1 MAAPTV
7 TPAEVQAALDTTG
20 KGPQILKSEQTD
32 VSATAGHYLVTGGVT
47 VPGRTRWV
55 PITNTDSAATQ
66 VTAIL
71 SGLRA

>member
-7 TPAEVQAALDTTG
+7 TPAEVQAALSVASHG
-20 KGPQILKSEQTD
+20 AKILRSEQID
-32 VSATAGHYLVTGGVT
+32 VSATAGHYLVQGGAT

-55 PITNTDSAATQ
+55 AITNTDNAATQ